1 MRTVMQSLI
10 DADHQPLER
19 WSGMRDAETVI
30 VWDAYMGGYSIAL
43 LGIESHLVPRYGF
56 VPGDGPEQW
65 TAGTLFPMSAKKAA
79 RAINSASGNRP
90 LVVVANLSGFDG
102 SPESMR
108 NFELEYGAEIG
119 RAIAN
124 FKGPIIVCVISR
136 FHGGS
141 FVVFSKALNENVE
154 IVAVEGS
161 YASVI
166 GGIPAAA
173 VVFARDVEARM
184 KADQRVKAIQE
195 QIKQAQGIQKA
206 TLQSQLNEV
215 TAMVRAEKIS
225 EVASEFDNIHSV
237 QRARQVGSIDY
248 VIPPADLRPFLVKA
262 LERGIE
268 RELQHKSR

>member
-1 MRTVMQSLI
+1 
-10 DADHQPLER
+10 
-19 WSGMRDAETVI
+19 
-30 VWDAYMGGYSIAL
+30 
-43 LGIESHLVPRYGF
+43 
-56 VPGDGPEQW
+56 
-65 TAGTLFPMSAKKAA
+65 
-79 RAINSASGNRP
+79 
-90 LVVVANLSGFDG
+90 
-102 SPESMR
+102 
-108 NFELEYGAEIG
+108 
-119 RAIAN
+119 
-124 FKGPIIVCVISR
+124 
-136 FHGGS
+136 
-141 FVVFSKALNENVE
+141 LNENVE

-195 QIKQAQGIQKA
+195 QIRQAQGIQKA

-237 QRARQVGSIDY
+237 QRARHVGSIDY
-248 VIPPADLRPFLVKA
+248 VIPPAELRPFLVKA